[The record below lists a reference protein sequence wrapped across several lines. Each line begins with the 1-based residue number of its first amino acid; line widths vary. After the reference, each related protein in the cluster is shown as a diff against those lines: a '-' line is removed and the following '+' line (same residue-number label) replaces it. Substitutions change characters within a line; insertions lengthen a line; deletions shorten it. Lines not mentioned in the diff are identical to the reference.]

1 MKPVYLDMTA
11 FGPYAGRQVIDFR
24 LLGDRQ
30 LFLIYGP
37 TGSGKTTILDAMCYA
52 LYGELTG
59 GTEGRNGAHMRSE
72 YATAEETTR
81 VAFTFR
87 VGQKLYRVERSPEQE
102 IAKKRGTGTR
112 HVSMKAALYEQDES
126 GNETLVTSKNVSQEI
141 EQILGFKSDQFRQ
154 VVLLPQGDFRKLLLA
169 NSSDRQRIMQ
179 VLFHTQRYDRLQ
191 VLARTMHDDVS
202 RAYEDLKKK
211 IEQYLSLAGAAD
223 EETLTR
229 TIADKTARTE
239 TAKEQAGQAVRQRD
253 AFQEE
258 VQQAEAVA
266 SHWKAWDD
274 ARTRLQKLEEQK
286 DTMAEMR
293 KRLDLLEKARLL
305 SEPCR
310 TLDDIQKQGMDA
322 SKEWDNLQKKAL
334 AADEELKR
342 LNGQET
348 DMKAGHDACERDKAG
363 VIRLES
369 LVGEASSYAALKTER
384 DKASQTAAACEKAW
398 HRADQNREAAQN
410 ELEMIRKNRDALSG
424 REGEYEK
431 TKARTKQWKLRA
443 AQEKQIEA
451 LQQTW
456 QDTAGKQK
464 EAAARLQKAVKK
476 AMQDKTD
483 FEAVNAM
490 FLQGQAFVLAEHLHD
505 GDACP
510 VCGAV
515 SHPKLAVK
523 PADFPEKADV
533 ERCHKRAEASEKQRQ
548 QAEQDA
554 QVLNAQA
561 REQQRQ
567 YEALRQQYPAD
578 GTSADWSRRADQ
590 SAAEEAVLLK
600 EIEQVRK
607 LTQQLEE
614 KEKTVTLRSAEG
626 EQARKAYE
634 EARLH
639 LTRAEEGL
647 SRAEQT
653 LPEEY
658 RNPAALKKK
667 IQSLKQRLAEF
678 EQKEKDWNAARQQ
691 KEQEKAHWSGQAKIK
706 AEQRDALRLKYKSA
720 LEELKSQ
727 AGQYGFRDMN
737 ECRALQKEVQQIE
750 SLKDTLTS
758 YEASRQQTQGQ
769 VLQEEKAIKDKARP
783 DMEQYRKKLD
793 ALNQAC
799 QDLSRQQAALAAEL
813 GQLMNCAS
821 QIRAW
826 HEEQA
831 ELSER
836 YKTVGALYDL
846 ISGKTTGINFER
858 YVLGA
863 LLDEVLQAANQ
874 RLQKMSRNR
883 YELQRS
889 HSWDDRRVRQIGL
902 DIEVFDAYTGYARP
916 ANTLSGGE
924 TFLASLSLALG
935 LADVVQAYSGGI
947 HLDTIFIDEG
957 FGTLD
962 PETLDFALKA
972 LLELRQG
979 GRLVGIISH
988 VGELRE
994 RIDTRL
1000 AVRKTDCGSVAS
1012 FELL

>member
-52 LYGELTG
+52 LYGELSG

-72 YATAEETTR
+72 YATPEEVTQ
-81 VAFTFR
+81 VAFTFTI
-87 VGQKLYRVERSPEQE
+87 GQKLYRVERSPDQE

-112 HVSMKAALYEQDES
+112 HVSMKAALYELNTPD
-126 GNETLVTSKNVSQEI
+126 GDILVTSKNVSQKI
-141 EQILGFKSDQFRQ
+141 EKLLGFKSDQFRQ

-191 VLARTMHDDVS
+191 ALAKTMHDDVS
-202 RAYEDLKKK
+202 HAYEDLKKK
-211 IEQYLSLAGAAD
+211 IEQYLSLTGAAD
-223 EETLTR
+223 EAMLMQ
-229 TIADKTARTE
+229 TIADKTAQAGE
-239 TAKEQAGQAVRQRD
+239 AKEKSGRAVRQRD
-253 AFQEE
+253 DFQKE

-266 SHWKAWDD
+266 SHWKAWED
-274 ARTRLQKLEEQK
+274 AKVRLQQLEMQK
-286 DTMAEMR
+286 ETMAAEE
-293 KRLDLLEKARLL
+293 KKLDLLEKARLL

-310 TLDDIQKQGMDA
+310 TLDDIQKQGVEA
-322 SKEWDNLQKKAL
+322 SKEWETLQTKAT
-334 AADEELKR
+334 AADTELKR
-342 LNGQET
+342 LNGQEE
-348 DMKAGHDACERDKAG
+348 DMKAGHDQCETDKAEA
-363 VIRLES
+363 IRLEN
-369 LVGEASSYAALKTER
+369 LVTEADSYAALKEEQH
-384 DKASQTAAACEKAW
+384 KASLQAAACEKAW
-398 HRADQNREAAQN
+398 HTADQTREMAQKK
-410 ELEMIRKNRDALSG
+410 LDMVRKTRDALSG

-431 TKARTKQWKLRA
+431 VRARTKQWKLRA
-443 AQEKQIEA
+443 NQEKQIEN
-451 LQQTW
+451 LKNNW
-456 QDTAGKQK
+456 QDTAKKQ
-464 EAAARLQKAVKK
+464 EAAASHLKNVLQKAV
-476 AMQDKTD
+476 QDKTD
-483 FEAVNAM
+483 FDAVSAM
-490 FLQGQAFVLAEHLHD
+490 FLQGQAFVMAENLHD
-505 GDACP
+505 GDVCP

-533 ERCHKRAEASEKQRQ
+533 ERCRKRAEASEQQRQ
-548 QAEQDA
+548 QAEQDE
-554 QVLNAQA
+554 QVLSAQA
-561 REQQRQ
+561 QEQQRQ
-567 YEALRQQYPAD
+567 YESLRQQYPED
-578 GTSADWSRRADQ
+578 GTSADWSRRAEQ

-600 EIEQVRK
+600 EIEQARQ
-607 LTQQLEE
+607 LAQQLEE
-614 KEKTVTLRSAEG
+614 KEKTVTQQTAVT
-626 EQARKAYE
+626 EQARKDYE
-634 EARLH
+634 EARLYR
-639 LTRAEEGL
+639 TRAEEAL
-647 SRAEQT
+647 ARAERT

-658 RNPAALKKK
+658 RNPTVLKGK
-667 IQSLKQRLAEF
+667 IQTLRQQLAAF
-678 EQKEKDWNAARQQ
+678 EKKEKDWNAARQKQ
-691 KEQEKAHWSGQAKIK
+691 EQEKAHWSGQARMKE
-706 AEQRDALRLKYKSA
+706 AQRDELRQKYKKA
-720 LEELKSQ
+720 LEELKAQ
-727 AGQYGFRDMN
+727 AGQCGFRDMN
-737 ECRALQKEVQQIE
+737 ECRALQKELQQIE
-750 SLKDTLTS
+750 PLKEKLTS
-758 YEASRQQTQGQ
+758 YGASLQQTRGQ
-769 VLQEEKAIKDKARP
+769 VLQEEKMIQGKTKP
-783 DMEQYRKKLD
+783 DMETYRKKLD

-813 GQLMNCAS
+813 RQLTNCAS
-821 QIRAW
+821 QIDAW
-826 HEEQA
+826 HKEQT
-831 ELSER
+831 ELSEH

-846 ISGKTTGINFER
+846 ISGRTTGINFER

-1000 AVRKTDCGSVAS
+1000 AVKKTDCGSVAS